1 VREDFMR
8 FVWINDVL
16 MAGAR
21 QLLGS
26 SDGDVQPHAAS
37 A

>member
-1 VREDFMR
+1 MK

-16 MAGAR
+16 MAGALH
-21 QLLGS
+21 LLGARGA
-26 SDGDVQPHAAS
+26 DAEPHAAS